1 MTTLFAYLT
10 YGHLQSLITPM
21 TKGCC
26 IGNPLLSYDE
36 PMNWQDFEDFN
47 ASHFRLLEYEKIELK
62 TLFKGAHF
70 PHTFPNVKVALPDV
84 EDIKLYKLNH
94 RFPATKKERPFD
106 SVDDLIE
113 GLNIGDERLKKLKLD
128 DRA

>member
-10 YGHLQSLITPM
+10 YGHLQSLITPV

-94 RFPATKKERPFD
+94 RFPVEHN
-106 SVDDLIE
+106 L
-113 GLNIGDERLKKLKLD
+113 RLQRKRLD
-128 DRA
+128 DRVDFALSINGHP